1 MATPVV
7 FKYGTR
13 AQYDALQ
20 TKATNALYFLE
31 DTGEIYRGTVP
42 LARGNHYEGIFTAED
57 VNDNG
62 VIARVLGATPA
73 LKDDI
78 FVVKHLIAG
87 DKYSYTSYIYTG
99 TNWAAM
105 DGNYNAENVYFD
117 ENITIT
123 TAVGNI
129 SIDSSTGSGSI
140 PASGKNLKQVFES
153 IWTKEN
159 YKPTV
164 TNPAITLSVSSNVKG
179 EVGTSFN
186 APKATAKIS
195 EFGKFEFGSQDSSGS
210 VYAATAQSDVVF
222 STLKVGAADTAATL
236 TDAKSASIADVS
248 ATSTTKEVSYTGES
262 GVFTDAVQT
271 QKFSAS
277 ATHGGSARKGVS
289 NLGNLVN
296 TAGTGT
302 AASFDVAGKGI
313 AANAGTMVKNGSSFT
328 ATGYRAWF
336 MGELDYV
343 PEASAIDSAFVRDLT
358 NKGEVTTTTFTL
370 TPGANG
376 SKCVL
381 IALPAAGTLTEAI
394 LTSSMNTDILEDY
407 TKNQKTVQVADASE
421 KEGTEV
427 AYTVYWYKPASL
439 GSDEVHKLTVTKK

>member
-78 FVVKHLIAG
+78 FVVKRLIAG

-159 YKPTV
+159 YKPAV

-262 GVFTDAVQT
+262 GVFTDTAQT

-296 TAGTGT
+296 AAGTGV
-302 AASFDVAGKGI
+302 AASFDVAGKVMKV
-313 AANAGTMVKNGSSFT
+313 ANINYDICKTCKNGACENRLAKF
-328 ATGYRAWF
+328 AKR
-336 MGELDYV
+336 
-343 PEASAIDSAFVRDLT
+343 
-358 NKGEVTTTTFTL
+358 
-370 TPGANG
+370 
-376 SKCVL
+376 
-381 IALPAAGTLTEAI
+381 IA
-394 LTSSMNTDILEDY
+394 
-407 TKNQKTVQVADASE
+407 
-421 KEGTEV
+421 
-427 AYTVYWYKPASL
+427 
-439 GSDEVHKLTVTKK
+439 